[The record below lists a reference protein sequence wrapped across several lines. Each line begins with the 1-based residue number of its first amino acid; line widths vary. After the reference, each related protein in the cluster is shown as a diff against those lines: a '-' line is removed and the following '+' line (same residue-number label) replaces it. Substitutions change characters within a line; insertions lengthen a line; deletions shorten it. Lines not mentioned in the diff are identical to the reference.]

1 MKIKCIIVEDEP
13 LALERTKEY
22 VLKLPFLDLR
32 ADFDN
37 ALDALAFLT
46 INRVDLIFLDINLG
60 EMSGIQFLE
69 TSAVKSQVI
78 FTTAYQEYALKGF
91 DLKVA
96 DYLLKPFTFERF
108 VLAVDR
114 AVSNLPKK
122 QIVVTPNNFI
132 FVKTENRL
140 EKVFL
145 REIVYIEGMRDY
157 RRIHAVNKKIM
168 TLQTFA
174 DFERQIPPNIVC
186 RVHKS
191 FMVALAQIDSVE
203 KNGIKI
209 KDRIIPISESYKKNF
224 EIDQSPS
231 ETVKIE
237 FLSRKRLARCFIFRI
252 GKLNFIVNVLAK

>member
-1 MKIKCIIVEDEP
+1 MKINCIIVEDEP
-13 LALERTKEY
+13 LALERTREF

-32 ADFDN
+32 ATFDN
-37 ALDALAFLT
+37 ALDALVFLRT
-46 INRVDLIFLDINLG
+46 SRVDLIFLDINLG
-60 EMSGIQFLE
+60 EMSGIQLLE

-108 VLAVDR
+108 VQAVDR
-114 AVSNLPKK
+114 AIEHFQPKK
-122 QIVVTPNNFI
+122 QTVKMPNSFI

-140 EKVFL
+140 EKVSL
-145 REIVYIEGMRDY
+145 REIIYIEGMRDY
-157 RRIHAVNKKIM
+157 RRLHAISKRIM

-174 DFERQIPPNIVC
+174 EFERQIPPNIVC

-191 FMVALAQIDSVE
+191 YMVALAQIDSIE

-209 KDRIIPISESYKKNF
+209 KDQTIPISDSYK
-224 EIDQSPS
+224 ER
-231 ETVKIE
+231 
-237 FLSRKRLARCFIFRI
+237 FLSLINHRTK
-252 GKLNFIVNVLAK
+252 